1 MPPPALHAGRSGRR
15 WPMASAVRTNHYA
28 AEAFGRT
35 PFRAE
40 DAMLDRS
47 TVVDRLTTWV
57 GELVPDRDVDAVGE
71 DSDLG
76 LVAGFDS
83 VALLQLLA
91 RAEDDFDVSLSD
103 RDDVIRDARSIGS
116 LADQI
121 VRIAAE

>member
-1 MPPPALHAGRSGRR
+1 
-15 WPMASAVRTNHYA
+15 
-28 AEAFGRT
+28 
-35 PFRAE
+35 
-40 DAMLDRS
+40 MLDRS